1 MLRVGLTGGIASG
14 KTTVAEMLKK
24 RGAHVLH
31 ADTLAH
37 ELYEPGKAIYEKVV
51 EHFGREIVAGDG
63 TIDREKLANVVFPGR
78 IAELNAIVHPAVIE
92 AQKRWMDEMEAA
104 DPHGIA
110 VVEAALLIE
119 AGAAKDFHQII
130 VVTCDFAHKV
140 AHFAKRAGVMRW
152 RAMGEVERR
161 SAAQMSDDEKSR
173 RADFVVENSG
183 RLEDTERQV
192 EQVWHQLQ
200 AMKQ

>member
-14 KTTVAEMLKK
+14 KSTVAEMLKK
-24 RGAHVLH
+24 RGAHVLN

-51 EHFGREIVAGDG
+51 AHFGRKILAVDG
-63 TIDREKLANVVFPGR
+63 TIDRAKLANVVFPGR
-78 IAELNAIVHPAVIE
+78 IAELNAMVHPAVIE
-92 AQKRWMDEMEAA
+92 AQKQWMNEMAKT
-104 DPHGIA
+104 DPDGIA

-119 AGAAKDFHQII
+119 AGAAKDFDQVI

-161 SAAQMSDDEKSR
+161 SAAQMSDEEKSR

-183 RLEDTERQV
+183 KLESTERQV
-192 EQVWHQLQ
+192 EQIWHQLQ
-200 AMKQ
+200 MLKQ

>member
-1 MLRVGLTGGIASG
+1 MLRIGLTGGIASG
-14 KTTVAEMLKK
+14 KSTVAEMLLK

-37 ELYEPGKAIYEKVV
+37 ELYEPGKVIYEKVV
-51 EHFGREIVAGDG
+51 EHFGREILDGDG
-63 TIDREKLANVVFPGR
+63 CIDREKLANVVFPGR

-130 VVTCDFAHKV
+130 VVTCDFSHKV

-161 SAAQMSDDEKSR
+161 SAAQMSDEDKAH
-173 RADFVVENSG
+173 RADFVVDNSG

>member
-14 KTTVAEMLKK
+14 KSTVAEMLKK
-24 RGAHVLH
+24 RGAHVLN

-51 EHFGREIVAGDG
+51 EHFGREILDGDG
-63 TIDREKLANVVFPGR
+63 RIDREKLANVVFPGR
-78 IAELNAIVHPAVIE
+78 IAELNSVVHPAVLE
-92 AQKRWMDEMEAA
+92 AQRRWMDEVEAA
-104 DPHGIA
+104 NPHGVA
-110 VVEAALLIE
+110 VVDAALLIE

-130 VVTCDFAHKV
+130 VVTCDFSHKV

-161 SAAQMSDDEKSR
+161 SAAQMSDEEKSR

-192 EQVWHQLQ
+192 EQIWHQLQ